1 MPCLSVKPIAL
12 TAQAHVFEVLSENW
26 GFGPTGSITL
36 HNQDVSLNYSG
47 VALSFTDGTYT
58 TTKGSDLFNAT
69 GTWTHELVRHIT
81 LDTKEE
87 VSTLELI
94 PGIFDFSFT
103 QVGGAVVAETSG
115 NYVIT

>member
-36 HNQDVSLNYSG
+36 YNQEVSLNYSG

-58 TTKGSDLFNAT
+58 TTDRGDLFNAT
-69 GTWTHELVRHIT
+69 GTWTYELVRHSTI
-81 LDTKEE
+81 DTKEE
-87 VSTLELI
+87 VSILELI
-94 PGIFDFSFT
+94 PGIFEFNFT
-103 QVGGAVVAETSG
+103 YFGGAVVAETSG

>member
-1 MPCLSVKPIAL
+1 MPGLGVKPIAL

-36 HNQDVSLNYSG
+36 YNQEVSLNYSG

-58 TTKGSDLFNAT
+58 TTNGGDLFNAT
-69 GTWTHELVRHIT
+69 GTWTYELVRHIT
-81 LDTKEE
+81 LDNKGE
-87 VSTLELI
+87 VSILELI
-94 PGIFDFSFT
+94 PGIFEFSFT